1 MYMLQQNGEVTR
13 TKMMNI
19 FLTEDMSYGNERT
32 KKKQHKIPKNR
43 TMIVLMLQA
52 GLAAP
57 INREKNHHRSILPS
71 HITS

>member
-32 KKKQHKIPKNR
+32 KKKTTQDSKEQDNDCSNATGRVGSTNQQGK
-43 TMIVLMLQA
+43 
-52 GLAAP
+52 
-57 INREKNHHRSILPS
+57 KSS
-71 HITS
+71 